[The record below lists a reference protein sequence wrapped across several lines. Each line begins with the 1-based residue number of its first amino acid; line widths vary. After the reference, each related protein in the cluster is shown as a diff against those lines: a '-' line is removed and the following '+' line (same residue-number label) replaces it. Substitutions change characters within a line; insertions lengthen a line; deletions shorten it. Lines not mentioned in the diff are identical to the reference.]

1 MFYFS
6 PSSLICLGGRAFSFK
21 KDDEN
26 IFVVGTESGMIYL
39 GTTQVLLLLKGTV
52 GVISTPNRYQIYR
65 VSQKKMGIQ

>member
-39 GTTQVLLLLKGTV
+39 GTTQVLALLKGWD
-52 GVISTPNRYQIYR
+52 
-65 VSQKKMGIQ
+65 GIRDDLSWYYTGTSSS